1 MKIYSLDERYINY
14 LQKFDNRV
22 CICKLDQAFGRK
34 YVGAVF
40 NVNELEYF
48 APLSSKIKKKH
59 FTDVCLYDEK
69 TRTYIG
75 SVKLNNMI
83 PLPTK
88 HKQLLKTI
96 DFNVLKS
103 SKELADRQ
111 YGTLLEKQYIK
122 LNDVS
127 IKYQILSKA
136 QKFYRSYSFNPKL
149 KMLCC
154 DFQLLEQKALKF
166 SLSKDKKKQKTIEQE
181 EELVR

>member
-1 MKIYSLDERYINY
+1 MFIWWENKNIYR
-14 LQKFDNRV
+14 
-22 CICKLDQAFGRK
+22 
-34 YVGAVF
+34 
-40 NVNELEYF
+40 
-48 APLSSKIKKKH
+48 
-59 FTDVCLYDEK
+59 
-69 TRTYIG
+69 

-111 YGTLLEKQYIK
+111 YGTLLEKQHIK

-149 KMLCC
+149 KLLCC
-154 DFQLLEQKALKF
+154 DFKMLEQKALEF
-166 SLSKDKKKQKTIEQE
+166 SLSKDKKRKDYRARRRVSEISYFLLLLSICFGLFSFFWSLLIASSYFWFKYFISILRSSFDSRT
-181 EELVR
+181 LFWLMPFNLW

>member
-1 MKIYSLDERYINY
+1 MNVMLIIYK
-14 LQKFDNRV
+14 KFDSRV
-22 CICKLDQAFGRK
+22 CISKLDQAFGRK

-40 NVNELEYF
+40 KVNELEYF
-48 APLSSKIKKKH
+48 APLSNKTKKKH

-69 TRTYIG
+69 TRTYIS

-83 PLPTK
+83 PLPTR

-96 DFNVLKS
+96 DFNSLKS

-111 YGTLLEKQYIK
+111 YGTLLEKQHIK

-127 IKYQILSKA
+127 IKFEILSKA
-136 QKFYRSYSFNPKL
+136 QKFYRSYRFNHKL

-154 DFQLLEQKALKF
+154 NFKLLEQKALEF
-166 SLSKDKKKQKTIEQE
+166 SLSKDKNKEKSIEQE
-181 EELVR
+181 KELVR

>member
-1 MKIYSLDERYINY
+1 
-14 LQKFDNRV
+14 
-22 CICKLDQAFGRK
+22 
-34 YVGAVF
+34 
-40 NVNELEYF
+40 
-48 APLSSKIKKKH
+48 
-59 FTDVCLYDEK
+59 
-69 TRTYIG
+69 
-75 SVKLNNMI
+75 MI

-127 IKYQILSKA
+127 IKFEILSKT
-136 QKFYRSYSFNPKL
+136 QKFYRSYHFNPKL

-154 DFQLLEQKALKF
+154 DFQLLEQKALEF
-166 SLSKDKKKQKTIEQE
+166 SLSKDKNKEKTIEQE

>member
-1 MKIYSLDERYINY
+1 MKIYSLDECYVNY
-14 LQKFDNRV
+14 LQKFDSRV
-22 CICKLDQAFGRK
+22 CISKLDQAFGRK

-40 NVNELEYF
+40 KVNELEYF
-48 APLSSKIKKKH
+48 APLSSKIKKQH

-69 TRTYIG
+69 TKTYIG

-88 HKQLLKTI
+88 YKQLLKTI

-111 YGTLLEKQYIK
+111 YGTLLEKQHIK

-136 QKFYRSYSFNPKL
+136 QKFYRSYNFNPKL
-149 KMLCC
+149 KLLCC
-154 DFQLLEQKALKF
+154 DFKLLEQKALEF
-166 SLSKDKKKQKTIEQE
+166 SLSKDKKKEKVVEQE
-181 EELVR
+181 EELER

>member
-1 MKIYSLDERYINY
+1 
-14 LQKFDNRV
+14 
-22 CICKLDQAFGRK
+22 
-34 YVGAVF
+34 
-40 NVNELEYF
+40 
-48 APLSSKIKKKH
+48 
-59 FTDVCLYDEK
+59 
-69 TRTYIG
+69 
-75 SVKLNNMI
+75 MI

-96 DFNVLKS
+96 DFNALKS

-127 IKYQILSKA
+127 IKFEILSKS
-136 QKFYRSYSFNPKL
+136 QKFYRSYRFNPKL

-154 DFQLLEQKALKF
+154 DFKLLEEKALEF
-166 SLSKDKKKQKTIEQE
+166 SLSKDKKKEKVVEQQ